1 MSDQQLSPAVS
12 RAMWAAAEPFV
23 LFGLAGPEA
32 HEAMA
37 ALGMPRASN
46 FLALRGAPLGKASA
60 AVVAAAFHGFP
71 RSRFEIHL
79 SPIWQTI
86 EPEAVI
92 EATHAAI
99 PLMMD
104 RVFGDS
110 VDLAEL
116 TRLGLLLN
124 EVAQHLDVAGRPLA
138 AGNQAV
144 ASPDEPWAKFWRAW
158 TVLREF
164 RGDTHV
170 AELVAHDITVVDAQV
185 LGALWKPESLDVE
198 MLRSTRKLDDEIWQQ
213 GQVSLQAR
221 GLVDASGALTPA
233 GTALRE
239 EIEFRTDVACL
250 RIWSQLSAADLD
262 AVHAFT
268 LGLSEQAVAGEHMRA
283 RTAVGAP
290 WPAPALR

>member
-1 MSDQQLSPAVS
+1 MSEEQLSPSVS
-12 RAMWAAAEPFV
+12 RAMWAAAEPVV
-23 LFGLAGPEA
+23 LMGLAGPEPQA
-32 HEAMA
+32 AMA
-37 ALGMPRASN
+37 ELGMPRASN
-46 FLALRGAPLGKASA
+46 FLALRAAPLGKASA

-92 EATHAAI
+92 EATHTAI

-110 VDLAEL
+110 VSVAEL
-116 TRLGLLLN
+116 TRLGQLLADVSQN
-124 EVAQHLDVAGRPLA
+124 LDVAGRPLA
-138 AGNQAV
+138 AANQAV
-144 ASPDEPWAKFWRAW
+144 ATPDEPWARFWRAW

-170 AELVAHDITVVDAQV
+170 AELVAHDVTVVDAQV

-198 MLRSTRKLDDEIWQQ
+198 MLRSTRRLDDEIWQL
-213 GQVSLQAR
+213 GQVSLQSR
-221 GLVDASGALTPA
+221 GLLDASGALTPA
-233 GTALRE
+233 GVALRE

-262 AVHAFT
+262 AVYAFT
-268 LGLSEQAVAGEHMRA
+268 LSLSESAIAGEHMRA
-283 RTAVGAP
+283 KTAVGAP